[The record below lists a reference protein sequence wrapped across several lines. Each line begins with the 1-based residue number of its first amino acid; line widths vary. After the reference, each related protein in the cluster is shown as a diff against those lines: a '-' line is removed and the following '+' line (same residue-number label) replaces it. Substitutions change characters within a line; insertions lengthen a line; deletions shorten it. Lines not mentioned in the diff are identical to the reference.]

1 MNPKTTRINEPY
13 YHSIEEIIHKKLELL
28 DLKDGD
34 VLVDLGCG
42 DARNLVEACSL
53 AKINCIGYEV
63 LQEAIVDANLNIEK
77 NGLQKR
83 IEIRTEDFFE
93 TDFSTFKVLIIYL
106 TRFALGEL
114 SLKLENELPKG
125 ARVVTHQFDIPA
137 WKADLEIDYLQKD
150 GQTEKIY
157 LYTKK

>member
-1 MNPKTTRINEPY
+1 MIPQTTRINEPY
-13 YHSIEEIIHKKLELL
+13 YHSIEDIIHKKLELL
-28 DLKDGD
+28 NLKDGE

-42 DARNLVEACSL
+42 DARNLIEACAF
-53 AKINCIGYEV
+53 AKVNCIGYEI
-63 LQEAIVDANLNIEK
+63 LPEAIADAHTNIAK
-77 NGLQKR
+77 SGLRDR

-93 TDFSTFKVLIIYL
+93 ADISTINILIIYL
-106 TRFALGEL
+106 TRYALGEL

-125 ARVVTHQFDIPA
+125 ARIVTHQFDIPA
-137 WKADLEIDYLQKD
+137 WKADREIDYLQKN